1 MAQEITEKEIALPE
15 ITEQAEQEKLRY
27 YTANQW
33 QLVWWRFRRNKLALI
48 GAATLSIFIFITI
61 FADFLAPYGGIALDI
76 DALLSPPQTIRFC
89 DHNGCSLGPFIYGT
103 KNERDPVTLAPV
115 TTEDPEIRVYIQFFV
130 QDIEYKL
137 WGLDFLKT
145 DIHLFGV
152 EDGFVHVFGTDRN
165 GRDLFS
171 RLMHGTRTSMTIGI
185 LGVLISFILG
195 LAIGGVAGYLGG
207 RTDFLVSR
215 IIEFVRSV
223 PTIPVVIGL
232 ASAMPRT
239 WTSEQVF
246 FVTTIILGFFGW
258 TTLARRVR
266 GKLLSTRNEDFVLA
280 ARLSGA
286 SSFSIITRHLLPSFT
301 SYIIVDLV
309 VSFPYLILL
318 ETALSFVQVGLRPP
332 AISWGILLQGEP
344 IQKITLAPWLLVL
357 PLLFIVTAVLG
368 FVLLG
373 DGLRDA
379 ADPYS

>member
-1 MAQEITEKEIALPE
+1 MKRGVPVEASALPK
-15 ITEQAEQEKLRY
+15 QQQPEQEKIRY
-27 YTANQW
+27 YTASQW
-33 QLVWWRFRRNKLALI
+33 QLVWWRFRRNKLAAI
-48 GAATLSIFIFITI
+48 GATGLFFFIFITI
-61 FADFLAPYGGIALDI
+61 FADFLAPYGGVTLDI

-89 DHNGCSLGPFIYGT
+89 DDNVCSLSPFVYGT

-115 TTEDPEIRVYIQFFV
+115 TTEDPERRVYIQFFI
-130 QDIEYKL
+130 QGETYKL
-137 WGLDFLKT
+137 WGLDFLQT
-145 DIHLFGV
+145 NIHLFGT
-152 EDGFVHVFGTDRN
+152 EDGFIHVFGTDRN

-171 RLMHGTRTSMTIGI
+171 RLMYGTRTSMTIGI

-195 LAIGGVAGYLGG
+195 LAIGGVAGYFGG
-207 RTDFLVSR
+207 GVDFFVSR
-215 IIEFVRSV
+215 MIEFVRSV
-223 PTIPVVIGL
+223 PTIPVVIAL
-232 ASAMPRT
+232 ASAIPKL
-239 WTSEQVF
+239 WTAEQVF
-246 FVTTIILGFFGW
+246 FVTTLILGFFGW

-280 ARLSGA
+280 ARLSG
-286 SSFSIITRHLLPSFT
+286 STSTRIIMRHLLPSFT

-344 IQKITLAPWLLVL
+344 IQKIILAPWLLIL
-357 PLLFIVTAVLG
+357 PLLFIFTAVLS